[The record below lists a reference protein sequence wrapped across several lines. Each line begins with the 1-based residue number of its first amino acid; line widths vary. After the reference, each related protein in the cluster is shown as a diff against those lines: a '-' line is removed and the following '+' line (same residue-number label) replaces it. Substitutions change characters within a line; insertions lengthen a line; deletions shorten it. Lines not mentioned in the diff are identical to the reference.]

1 MTYSTVS
8 LFIIGTELTRGIIED
23 KHTSRLCTELSHLG
37 FDVLRSVIVPD
48 DGSIEK
54 MLDLC
59 VSDSDVVIITGGLGP
74 TSDDMTRRIIAEEAG
89 VPLAK
94 DKQAWDTLY
103 KRVGERIHGANEQ
116 QTYIPQGFS
125 LLENPLGTAP
135 GFLGFV
141 KKQDHDVL
149 LISMPGPPR
158 EMQPMFYN
166 LVLPYLSRLLGHTT
180 PQRDEYSVYLIAES
194 KLEELCDACKKPGVV
209 WGTRFQP
216 YKISL
221 YLSGGT
227 DSDRAQME
235 HDLRQVIGSELMVD
249 GEHDSADV
257 LCDYLRE
264 HGMTVSTAESCTSG
278 LLSTL
283 LTANPGSSSWY
294 WGGAA
299 TYTEDAKIKLLDV
312 PADLIDKHSVYS
324 SECAAAMAEGIQKK
338 ADSDI
343 AVAISGIAGPDGG
356 SDENPIGTVY
366 FGLASKNNKTQS
378 VKLRFSSNGRDY
390 IRRRAAVA
398 ATILAM
404 IYLDGGQLLDRTSK
418 WQYI

>member
-1 MTYSTVS
+1 
-8 LFIIGTELTRGIIED
+8 
-23 KHTSRLCTELSHLG
+23 
-37 FDVLRSVIVPD
+37 
-48 DGSIEK
+48 
-54 MLDLC
+54 
-59 VSDSDVVIITGGLGP
+59 
-74 TSDDMTRRIIAEEAG
+74 
-89 VPLAK
+89 
-94 DKQAWDTLY
+94 
-103 KRVGERIHGANEQ
+103 
-116 QTYIPQGFS
+116 
-125 LLENPLGTAP
+125 
-135 GFLGFV
+135 
-141 KKQDHDVL
+141 
-149 LISMPGPPR
+149 
-158 EMQPMFYN
+158 
-166 LVLPYLSRLLGHTT
+166 
-180 PQRDEYSVYLIAES
+180 
-194 KLEELCDACKKPGVV
+194 
-209 WGTRFQP
+209 
-216 YKISL
+216 
-221 YLSGGT
+221 
-227 DSDRAQME
+227 
-235 HDLRQVIGSELMVD
+235 MVD